1 MLQAEGAFPRLVEL
15 IRSKRDDD
23 NGLHKLV
30 LELMFE
36 MSRMQKLTRE
46 DLSKVFRSCTILTA
60 DLRQLLSTMLSFC
73 IFFSSS
79 NNSPTMLMIRT
90 IIQSFEYWS
99 VALNRTYTA
108 VCLYITASV
117 E

>member
-1 MLQAEGAFPRLVEL
+1 MLQAEGAFTRLVEL

-46 DLSKVFRSCTILTA
+46 DLSKVLGSCPIFIA
-60 DLRQLLSTMLSFC
+60 DLFQVLSTMPSFC
-73 IFFSSS
+73 IFSSSS
-79 NNSPTMLMIRT
+79 NNSPTMLMTRT

-99 VALNRTYTA
+99 VASNQTYIA
-108 VCLYITASV
+108 VC
-117 E
+117 

>member
-23 NGLHKLV
+23 AGLHKLV

-46 DLSKVFRSCTILTA
+46 DLSKALESCTTLVA
-60 DLRQLLSTMLSFC
+60 DLRQRLSTMPLYF

-79 NNSPTMLMIRT
+79 NNSPTMLMTRT

-99 VALNRTYTA
+99 VASNQTYIA
-108 VCLYITASV
+108 VC
-117 E
+117 